1 MLHIT
6 SLNNQQV
13 KDWKKLSLKKERVK
27 QQAYLVEGFHLVE
40 EALEYKKDKVKQ
52 VIIREDLLEDEN
64 FLRLEIEEE
73 RLVIITINIADEMSQ
88 TETTQGIFAE
98 LEIEPLNFPS
108 SINGPILLLD
118 AVQDPG
124 NVGTMVRTADAAG
137 FQGVFFGKGTVDLY
151 NPKTLRGAQ
160 GSHFHLETYEGDLKD
175 FILQFREEGYPVFG
189 TALNEDAVSYK
200 EVFVDEPFALVVG
213 NEGAGI
219 NEAIIHELDQNIFIP
234 MHGQSESLNV
244 AVAAGIL
251 MFHLTN

>member
-151 NPKTLRGAQ
+151 NSKTLRSAQ
-160 GSHFHLETYEGDLKD
+160 GSHFHLEVYEGNLKE
-175 FILQFREEGYPVFG
+175 FIKTFKKEGYPVFG
-189 TALNEDAVSYK
+189 TALNKEAISYK
-200 EVFVDEPFALVVG
+200 DVYIDTPFALVVG
-213 NEGAGI
+213 NEGSGM
-219 NEAIIHELDQNIFIP
+219 NEEIISMIDQNIFIP
-234 MHGQSESLNV
+234 MVGHAESLNV
-244 AVAAGIL
+244 AIAASIL
-251 MFHLTN
+251 MFHFI